1 VIKTKQIA
9 ALLDRVAGARIAV
22 VGDAMLDQYF
32 YGTTERVSRE
42 APVPIVIYDRE
53 EHRLGGAANAA
64 RNVVALGGRA
74 AIASVAGQDR
84 SGRALVRALSAAG
97 IDPTPVVRERGRCTL
112 TKLRVLAGA
121 VGTGKQQVLRLDWQ
135 PSDPPRAET
144 RRRFLIALRRALARV
159 DGVLVSDYGGGTVD
173 NSVIKLLAL
182 TARRIPVVVDS
193 RYQLDQFSG
202 PFVLKPNAP
211 ELAAMVGGRAESDA
225 EVVAAARRMIERT
238 GANVV
243 LTTRG
248 RSGMTWVSARRE
260 VRHQP
265 IHGSGD
271 VTDVTG
277 AGDTVGAALV
287 LALAC
292 GAAAADAMA
301 LATVAAGIVVQKLG
315 AATATPDEVRA
326 VLGPQVAP

>member
-1 VIKTKQIA
+1 MIRQKQIA
-9 ALLDRVAGARIAV
+9 ALLDRIAGVRIAV

-42 APVPIVIYDRE
+42 APVPIVIFDRE
-53 EHRLGGAANAA
+53 EHRLGGAGNAA

-74 AIASVAGQDR
+74 TIASVAGQDR
-84 SGRALVRALSAAG
+84 SGRALVRALAAAG

-121 VGTGKQQVLRLDWQ
+121 VGTGKQQVLRVDWQ
-135 PSDPPRAET
+135 PSEPARAET
-144 RRRFLIALRRALARV
+144 QRRFLVALRRALARV
-159 DGVLVSDYGGGTVD
+159 DGVLVSDYGGGSVD
-173 NSVIKLLAL
+173 GAVIKLLAR

-193 RYQLDQFSG
+193 RYQLDRFAGS
-202 PFVLKPNAP
+202 FVLKPNAP
-211 ELAAMVGGRAESDA
+211 ELAAIVGGRAESDA
-225 EVVAAARRMIERT
+225 DVVAAARKLIERT
-238 GANVV
+238 GASAV

-248 RSGMTWVSARRE
+248 RSGMTWVSAQRE
-260 VRHQP
+260 VRQQT

-277 AGDTVGAALV
+277 AGDTVGAACV

-292 GAAAADAMA
+292 GAPAADAMA

-326 VLGPQVAP
+326 ALVPAGAP